1 MTNRSTS
8 ANERDRAAQIS
19 LAKSFRVGDRVQ
31 QINGKGLTGTV
42 QEIDFRL
49 ATPQIWVVLDNL
61 EGREFHPPLP
71 YLPSDLVKIDST
83 LECQQIVDNPSDTDG
98 SAIAPPTSFD
108 YDALDSEN
116 AGVIKFHTEAIKQC
130 IRRTAKDII
139 EIGERLTDV
148 KEKLPHGQFGSWL
161 QIEFNWDTR
170 TAQRFMSV
178 AAMFKSDTV
187 SFLKSDMVSGFSSVD
202 VDRIDIAPGALYL
215 LAAKSTPKETRQEIL
230 ERAYSDGESF
240 TQAKVKEILKTRRSV
255 KKPNIE
261 QVVFKAGDVVLIKC
275 DKDVEKEYRRWNGCW
290 AFVQSVGRSNSSVK
304 VAIGG
309 QIMTFHKNDLRLI
322 DSPGDDFQ
330 AVAKRVNELL
340 ERDDIDDFGRDVLH
354 LYLRRQTF
362 NKTALDVLA
371 SLWRRYT
378 GTDDL
383 QLDS

>member
-8 ANERDRAAQIS
+8 ADDQNRAVQIS

-31 QINGKGLTGTV
+31 QINGAGLTGTV

-49 ATPQIWVVLDNL
+49 ATPQIWVVLDNV

-71 YLPSDLVKIDST
+71 YQPLDLVKIDAT
-83 LECQQIVDNPSDTDG
+83 PECQQFVDNPSDTDG
-98 SAIAPPTSFD
+98 SGNAPQASFN

-139 EIGERLTDV
+139 EIGERLIDV

-161 QIEFNWDTR
+161 QIEFNWDIR
-170 TAQRFMSV
+170 TAQRFMAV

-187 SFLKSDMVSGFSSVD
+187 SFLESDTVLGLSSVD
-202 VDRIDIAPGALYL
+202 VDRIDIAPAALYL
-215 LAAKSTPKETRQEIL
+215 LAAKSTPKEIRQEIL

-240 TQAKVKEILKTRRSV
+240 TQAKVKEILFAKRSA
-255 KKPNIE
+255 KRPNLE
-261 QVVFKAGDVVLIKC
+261 QVVVKAGDLVLIKC
-275 DKDVEKEYRRWNGCW
+275 DKDVEKEYRRWHGCW
-290 AFVQSVGRSNSSVK
+290 ALVQSVGRSNSNVK

-309 QIMTFHKNDLRLI
+309 QTMTFHKNDIRLI
-322 DSPGDDFQ
+322 DNPGDDFQ

-378 GTDDL
+378 DTDDL